1 MITSSLIV
9 VRAEMT
15 GNLQVLGLFKDI
27 ADSTLANEPENRAY
41 FWVRKSKQNTLDGPH
56 LYGFE
61 MYVNLLVGRL
71 RVVKVY

>member
-1 MITSSLIV
+1 MITTDLLV
-9 VRAEMT
+9 VRAETT

-27 ADSTLANEPENRAY
+27 ADDTLTNEPENRAY

-56 LYGFE
+56 LYGLE
-61 MYVNLLVGRL
+61 VYVNLLVGRL